1 MIIWQEDRG
10 WRVKWMARLASEKSA
25 KAKIRK
31 FLDSLNIGEKF
42 TSEDLQRV
50 AGIQE
55 AARRLRELR
64 QEEGYDVLGY
74 REALN
79 DNLKPNEYIFYGKG
93 AAKPSK
99 AKVST
104 ADAKLLLKGR
114 PYCQLCGRENG
125 DFLPGSN
132 YRKVKLHVHHFLPQ
146 AREGA
151 GDIKNLMVLCSY
163 CNEGL
168 QDQTLIESFVKA
180 DDLLSQLKP
189 TSRSVKQNVQVKLG
203 EWLVKNPEL

>member
-1 MIIWQEDRG
+1 MTKLRS
-10 WRVKWMARLASEKSA
+10 RTSA
-25 KAKIRK
+25 KTKIRA

-64 QEEGYDVLGY
+64 QEEGYHVLGY
-74 REALN
+74 KEAIN
-79 DNLKPNEYIFYGKG
+79 DNLKPNEYILYGKG
-93 AAKPSK
+93 AARPVK

-104 ADAKLLLKGR
+104 ADAKLLLSGR
-114 PYCQLCGRENG
+114 PYCQLCGRENA
-125 DFLPGSN
+125 DLLPGSN

-146 AREGA
+146 AREGG

-189 TSRSVKQNVQVKLG
+189 TGRAVKQNVKARL
-203 EWLVKNPEL
+203 EMWLDQNPDF